1 VFCALFKTY
10 SNCSDDRLSFSLSL
24 RFNLNAQI
32 CNGYNG
38 KRGFCWCK
46 KREKRTTLLC
56 EKETRLQLKSS
67 SQNDFSLFLSLS
79 LFLSSLFLSL
89 CYCIRLNREHD
100 VQWKLTPSTSAS
112 IRALLASS
120 HRRRNNMEEEEEETL
135 TETRTTRTT
144 TIESLERDV
153 EVRDDSQ
160 LSLSLSNWKTL
171 FLFLSLAL
179 SSER

>member
-1 VFCALFKTY
+1 MDIMEKEVFVGA
-10 SNCSDDRLSFSLSL
+10 
-24 RFNLNAQI
+24 
-32 CNGYNG
+32 
-38 KRGFCWCK
+38 K

-56 EKETRLQLKSS
+56 EKETRLQQSKVQVKTISLSFS
-67 SQNDFSLFLSLS
+67 HFLSLFLSLS
-79 LFLSSLFLSL
+79 FTPLFVVLLFVSSERAR
-89 CYCIRLNREHD
+89 CAVEAD
-100 VQWKLTPSTSAS
+100 KTSTSAS
-112 IRALLASS
+112 IHALLASS

-153 EVRDDSQ
+153 EVRR
-160 LSLSLSNWKTL
+160 LATFSLSLSNWKTL

>member
-1 VFCALFKTY
+1 MDIMEKEVFVGA
-10 SNCSDDRLSFSLSL
+10 
-24 RFNLNAQI
+24 
-32 CNGYNG
+32 
-38 KRGFCWCK
+38 K

-56 EKETRLQLKSS
+56 EKETRLQLESLI

-100 VQWKLTPSTSAS
+100 VQWKLTPSTRAS
-112 IRALLASS
+112 IHALLASS

-144 TIESLERDV
+144 IESLERDV
-153 EVRDDSQ
+153 EVRR
-160 LSLSLSNWKTL
+160 LATFSLSFELENALS
-171 FLFLSLAL
+171 LFLSLAL

>member
-1 VFCALFKTY
+1 MCVCVCKAKRRSCFGASFKTY

-56 EKETRLQLKSS
+56 EKETRLQLESLI
-67 SQNDFSLFLSLS
+67 SQNALSDFSLFLSFSLTFSLS
-79 LFLSSLFLSL
+79 LSFTPLFVVLLYSSHQ
-89 CYCIRLNREHD
+89 REHD

-112 IRALLASS
+112 IHALLASS
-120 HRRRNNMEEEEEETL
+120 S
-135 TETRTTRTT
+135 TT
-144 TIESLERDV
+144 
-153 EVRDDSQ
+153 
-160 LSLSLSNWKTL
+160 K
-171 FLFLSLAL
+171 
-179 SSER
+179 